1 MRVFF
6 ILLVVLKYNLT
17 RRDERREKEEKKES
31 EKNRNKTYSLKP

>member
-6 ILLVVLKYNLT
+6 ILLVLKYNLT

-31 EKNRNKTYSLKP
+31 EKNRNKTHSLKP